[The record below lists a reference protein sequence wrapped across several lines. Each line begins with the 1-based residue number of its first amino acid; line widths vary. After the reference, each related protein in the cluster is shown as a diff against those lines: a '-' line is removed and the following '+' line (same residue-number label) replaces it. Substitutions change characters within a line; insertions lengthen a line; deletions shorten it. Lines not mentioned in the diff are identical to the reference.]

1 LRVLT
6 GKVSSRFKAA
16 GPNLKTVEDKILVR
30 TGLTSMAFG
39 TLNVTLDSDYIVR
52 PDATIGPH
60 EYFNREQL
68 KFQRCRV
75 RSFRMFIMRPD
86 SHERPNGIGANVL
99 ELISPMKLRDTW
111 GLQDGDVLDV
121 EVEGDE
127 AWWNQPEPVIA

>member
-1 LRVLT
+1 
-6 GKVSSRFKAA
+6 
-16 GPNLKTVEDKILVR
+16 
-30 TGLTSMAFG
+30 MALG

-52 PDATIGPH
+52 PDATIESN

-75 RSFRMFIMRPD
+75 RGFRMFIMRPD
-86 SHERPNGIGANVL
+86 SHERLDGSGANVL

-111 GLQDGDVLDV
+111 GLHDGDLLDV

-127 AWWNQPEPVIA
+127 AWWNHPETEIT